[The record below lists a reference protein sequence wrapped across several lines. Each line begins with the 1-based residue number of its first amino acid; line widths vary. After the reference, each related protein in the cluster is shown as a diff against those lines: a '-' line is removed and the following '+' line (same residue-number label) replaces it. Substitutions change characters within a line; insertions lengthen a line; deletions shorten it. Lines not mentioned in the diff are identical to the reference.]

1 MHEIGKFESKVE
13 SVYKSLDRSEH
24 GAGIADEGVEQF
36 VGGDSVEVWPA
47 SAAWFLGPKVQCKLN
62 LILLGKEE
70 YFAPFFPVTLFY

>member
-1 MHEIGKFESKVE
+1 MHEIGKFGSKLE
-13 SVYKSLDRSEH
+13 NVYKSLDRSDQ
-24 GAGIADEGVEQF
+24 GAGIGDEGVEQF

-62 LILLGKEE
+62 FILLGKEE